1 MCGPFACGSGPG
13 RPRFPGRSLL
23 KEGDVRPL
31 SQLAPMGVG
40 PRQRTRPLGTAEIRP
55 VLLCGTP
62 NTSVDTREVPPS
74 CLKEAPA
81 YDPSEGCSVR
91 GCVRGGERG
100 FWGGEVG
107 SRTNEPS
114 WVRPTPPP
122 RPAGMN
128 SANWFVVSRWERG
141 RARDD
146 AAGPCA
152 AAAGALR
159 CGLRQPREFLSN
171 GFEPQKL

>member
-1 MCGPFACGSGPG
+1 MGARGGARAGVGARARAAVAHGTFFFVVGLLLPVMHYYSKLLVTRRGEMWPFACGSGPG

-81 YDPSEGCSVR
+81 P
-91 GCVRGGERG
+91 
-100 FWGGEVG
+100 
-107 SRTNEPS
+107 
-114 WVRPTPPP
+114 
-122 RPAGMN
+122 M
-128 SANWFVVSRWERG
+128 
-141 RARDD
+141 
-146 AAGPCA
+146 
-152 AAAGALR
+152 
-159 CGLRQPREFLSN
+159 
-171 GFEPQKL
+171 